1 MNHLPDFVK
10 KRFNDLPE
18 VEHRVLRHYGFLP
31 LFGLDLY
38 IKQER
43 SPYMAL

>member
-1 MNHLPDFVK
+1 MKNHLPDFVK
-10 KRFNDLPE
+10 KRFKVNLDELPE

-38 IKQER
+38 V
-43 SPYMAL
+43 